1 MALEGESLKQVA
13 HLARLELTESE
24 AASLRQEV
32 SELLEYVDLL
42 AESPASLDAS
52 CSSSNPRL
60 SRRED
65 KPVDGNGQELL
76 KLSPDSKD
84 RFVRVPRV
92 LPS

>member
-1 MALEGESLKQVA
+1 MALEADILKRVA

-24 AASLRQEV
+24 AASLRTEV

-42 AESPASLDAS
+42 AESPASLETS
-52 CSSSNPRL
+52 CSTKHPML

-65 KPVDGNGQELL
+65 KPLDGNGQELL

>member
-1 MALEGESLKQVA
+1 MALEADILKRVA

-24 AASLRQEV
+24 AASLRTEV
-32 SELLEYVDLL
+32 SSCWSTWICSRSLQLLSELL
-42 AESPASLDAS
+42 AQPNIQCSL
-52 CSSSNPRL
+52 
-60 SRRED
+60 RED